1 MADDEHEAA
10 AVQRDRHVAD
20 AANPHL
26 PFKIDLPHPFSGDGT
41 EPFSAWIQRF
51 EVALNV
57 SAVFLDKAKLLPVK
71 LTGPAFAYW
80 QSLSSEVK
88 ADYELT
94 KASLTTVF
102 GRTTFLA
109 TFQTFLNARPRKPQE
124 PLEVYAAE
132 LTNLVT
138 EAFPQYDAA
147 ARNCEIFRRFVT
159 GLDPSLQLKIHEHGA
174 VTLDNALRVA
184 TQCERAQLAI
194 SVANPSAVMS
204 VMANQ
209 QPPANTVTATHITEL
224 ASAIAELRT
233 DLHALRQSHL
243 RRTDERVDQL
253 SQRVSSLQDEVTSS
267 THSSHQ
273 SCAAVDYDIAT
284 RHRQPS
290 LDDHHRRRDCCCT
303 AQHTQRGRQHPRD
316 DCYSQRYHHGYSEL
330 DQPPPTD
337 HFSCQRHC
345 GYSNSSRSHESHMPY
360 LSQTDEYTPHRHH
373 YGNSRSGRSPSRERR
388 PDLDHEHGTRYARS
402 PSPIPQYRHSSYR
415 RHSSPSPPPHSYS
428 SPRYYTS
435 PTRHVHFSQSHR
447 GKAPSSPHRGN
458 E

>member
-10 AVQRDRHVAD
+10 AVQGDRHVAD

-26 PFKIDLPHPFSGDGT
+26 PFKIDLPHPFSGDGA

-57 SAVFLDKAKLLPVK
+57 SAVSLDKAKLLPVK

-80 QSLSSEVK
+80 QSLPSEVK

-174 VTLDNALRVA
+174 VTLDNALKVA

-194 SVANPSAVMS
+194 SVANPSAVMP
-204 VMANQ
+204 VMVNQ
-209 QPPANTVTATHITEL
+209 QSSANTVTATHISEL

-253 SQRVSSLQDEVTSS
+253 SQRISSLQDEVISS
-267 THSSHQ
+267 THSPHQ
-273 SCAAVDYDIAT
+273 TCAAVDYDIAA
-284 RHRQPS
+284 RHRQPG
-290 LDDHHRRRDCCCT
+290 LDDHRRRRDCCCT

-316 DCYSQRYHHGYSEL
+316 DCCSPRYRHGYSEH
-330 DQPPPTD
+330 DQTPPTD
-337 HFSCQRHC
+337 DFSCQRHRS
-345 GYSNSSRSHESHMPY
+345 YSNFSRSHESHIPHHTQ
-360 LSQTDEYTPHRHH
+360 SDEYTPPHRHH
-373 YGNSRSGRSPSRERR
+373 YGDGRSGRSPSRERR
-388 PDLDHEHGTRYARS
+388 PDLDREHGARYARS
-402 PSPIPQYRHSSYR
+402 PSPSPQYRHSSYR
-415 RHSSPSPPPHSYS
+415 RHSSPSPPPS
-428 SPRYYTS
+428 
-435 PTRHVHFSQSHR
+435 FL
-447 GKAPSSPHRGN
+447 
-458 E
+458 